1 MLDQV
6 KEARAASDEVFGSK
20 SVASFEFRRLELA
33 YMLASSLPLLRK
45 HVYDAIENFSE
56 VFNGI
61 KDEYQTQELSELTPI
76 NPVSL
81 KNANLY
87 QEIFEKNREYFIQG
101 INRLAEPLLQYPY
114 IITEGYELIS
124 STVPSAPEETIL
136 KRSVLNGR
144 IVHPILAAKHEFK
157 VICAGEYSYITTK
170 DGDKVLVFT
179 TCSGHYLPKHI
190 TPPELI
196 ASLRKSLDEME
207 SIPMLVFTNHGWLAN
222 DFFKSFLK
230 DKYED

>member
-6 KEARAASDEVFGSK
+6 KEARAASDNVFGSK

-33 YMLASSLPLLRK
+33 YMLASSLPLSRENL
-45 HVYDAIENFSE
+45 YDAIENFSE
-56 VFNGI
+56 VFSGV
-61 KDEYQTQELSELTPI
+61 KDEYQTKKVSVLTPI

-87 QEIFEKNREYFIQG
+87 REIFEKKRQYIIQG
-101 INRLAEPLLQYPY
+101 IYKLAEPLLQYPY

-124 STVPSAPEETIL
+124 STLPSAPEETIL
-136 KRSVLNGR
+136 KRSVKNGR

-157 VICAGEYSYITTK
+157 VICAGEYSYISTK
-170 DGDKVLVFT
+170 HGDKILVFT

-196 ASLRKSLDEME
+196 SSLIKSLDEMK

-222 DFFKSFLK
+222 DFFKIFIEE
-230 DKYED
+230 KYED